1 MNQDMLGF
9 NIIFERKDSSIRE
22 KDDANLYQDIM
33 KYCIFV
39 IKNGNDG
46 SFDYWDDLGNW
57 LLDNNKEYV
66 NRYKIA
72 KNREGPLENIQ
83 KRVKRKLNNL
93 EKLGLIQNIGTRK
106 QTKGSGDVT
115 VYKYTDF
122 GRLLAWII
130 QSFDPAMS
138 EEANPKVYE
147 IIETILKIDKD
158 SPSLDIFFSDFI
170 GKCKGKGVFGDIVY
184 LFRKILSSD
193 IPIKT
198 IQDLF
203 SYTMNLDFE
212 DQKRMDYFN
221 DLWAK
226 TMQELDPAVKQLVLY
241 HLKLGIEEKME
252 KQAKV
257 SKGFEKMR
265 YDVRG
270 SPELIALEAV
280 CSICQLYYPIGV
292 NLMEYR
298 DKILHAKGD
307 PITLSTIRCKKCNLD
322 GSIVMPQVI

>member
-1 MNQDMLGF
+1 M
-9 NIIFERKDSSIRE
+9 
-22 KDDANLYQDIM
+22 
-33 KYCIFV
+33 
-39 IKNGNDG
+39 
-46 SFDYWDDLGNW
+46 
-57 LLDNNKEYV
+57 DNSE
-66 NRYKIA
+66 
-72 KNREGPLENIQ
+72 L
-83 KRVKRKLNNL
+83 
-93 EKLGLIQNIGTRK
+93 
-106 QTKGSGDVT
+106 
-115 VYKYTDF
+115 
-122 GRLLAWII
+122 
-130 QSFDPAMS
+130 DPAMS

-270 SPELIALEAV
+270 SPELIALEA
-280 CSICQLYYPIGV
+280 CL
-292 NLMEYR
+292 
-298 DKILHAKGD
+298 
-307 PITLSTIRCKKCNLD
+307 
-322 GSIVMPQVI
+322 

>member
-46 SFDYWDDLGNW
+46 LFDYWDDLGNW

-130 QSFDPAMS
+130 QS
-138 EEANPKVYE
+138 
-147 IIETILKIDKD
+147 L
-158 SPSLDIFFSDFI
+158 
-170 GKCKGKGVFGDIVY
+170 
-184 LFRKILSSD
+184 
-193 IPIKT
+193 
-198 IQDLF
+198 IQL
-203 SYTMNLDFE
+203 
-212 DQKRMDYFN
+212 
-221 DLWAK
+221 
-226 TMQELDPAVKQLVLY
+226 
-241 HLKLGIEEKME
+241 
-252 KQAKV
+252 
-257 SKGFEKMR
+257 
-265 YDVRG
+265 
-270 SPELIALEAV
+270 
-280 CSICQLYYPIGV
+280 
-292 NLMEYR
+292 
-298 DKILHAKGD
+298 
-307 PITLSTIRCKKCNLD
+307 
-322 GSIVMPQVI
+322 